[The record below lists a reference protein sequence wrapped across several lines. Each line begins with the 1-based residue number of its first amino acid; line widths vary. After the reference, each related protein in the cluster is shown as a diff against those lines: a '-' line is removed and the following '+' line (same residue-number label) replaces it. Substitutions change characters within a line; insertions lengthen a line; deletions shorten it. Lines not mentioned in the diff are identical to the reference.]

1 MRMDYGAHL
10 PLIDFGDGS
19 YTLSRLQKYAAA
31 ARDLGFRYLAAND
44 HLIFPKPW
52 LDGPTALAAALA
64 ESGDM
69 TLATTVALAA
79 IRGPFA
85 FAKTASTLD
94 QLSGGRLLVAVGP
107 GSSPL
112 DYHVVGIPFEER
124 WKRLEESV
132 QVLRALWN
140 PGGPSF
146 SGRFYSTDGAEL
158 LPAPPQPGGPPIWI
172 GSWGSPIG
180 LRRVARLADG
190 WLASA
195 YNTTPER
202 FTHALKKLRETLEA
216 EGKDAAA
223 FPNGL
228 GTAWTFISDDADEAE
243 RVLRDVVAALVRR
256 PPEELRGSILVG
268 TREHCRDLLRAY
280 RDAGVQRLLIWPVR
294 DDLQQLEVFMEIAE
308 GV

>member
-1 MRMDYGAHL
+1 MEYGTHL

-19 YTLSRLQKYAAA
+19 VTLPRLQKYATV
-31 ARDLGFRYLAAND
+31 ARDLGFRCLAAND

-52 LDGPTALAAALA
+52 LDGPTMLAAVLT

-69 TLATTVALAA
+69 TLATTVALPAV
-79 IRGPFA
+79 RGPFA
-85 FAKTASTLD
+85 FARATAALD
-94 QLSGGRLLVAVGP
+94 LLSGGRLLVAVGP

-112 DYHVVGIPFEER
+112 DYHAAGIPFEER

-146 SGRFYSTDGAEL
+146 SGLFYSTQGAVL
-158 LPAPPQPGGPPIWI
+158 LPAPAQPGGPPIWI
-172 GSWGSPIG
+172 GSWGSPLG
-180 LRRVARLADG
+180 LRRVARFADG

-202 FTHALKKLRETLEA
+202 FAQALAKLREALA
-216 EGKDAAA
+216 SEGKDADA

-256 PPEELRGSILVG
+256 PPDELRGSILVG
-268 TREHCRDLLRAY
+268 TREQCRDRLRAY

-294 DDLQQLEVFMEIAE
+294 DDLRQLEVFMQVAE

>member
-1 MRMDYGAHL
+1 
-10 PLIDFGDGS
+10 
-19 YTLSRLQKYAAA
+19 
-31 ARDLGFRYLAAND
+31 
-44 HLIFPKPW
+44 
-52 LDGPTALAAALA
+52 
-64 ESGDM
+64 
-69 TLATTVALAA
+69 
-79 IRGPFA
+79 
-85 FAKTASTLD
+85 
-94 QLSGGRLLVAVGP
+94 
-107 GSSPL
+107 
-112 DYHVVGIPFEER
+112 
-124 WKRLEESV
+124 
-132 QVLRALWN
+132 
-140 PGGPSF
+140 
-146 SGRFYSTDGAEL
+146 
-158 LPAPPQPGGPPIWI
+158 
-172 GSWGSPIG
+172 
-180 LRRVARLADG
+180 VARLADG

-202 FTHALKKLRETLEA
+202 FSQALKKLRETLEA

-294 DDLQQLEVFMEIAE
+294 DDLRQLEVFMEVAE